1 MTDLSDLMK
10 QRYGTARHGMPVD
23 GNAVL
28 ASLMTHRS
36 VRAYLDTPLAEG
48 TLERLMAVA
57 QSAASSSNL
66 QAWSVIAVRDAE
78 RKARLAEWAGGQ
90 AHIRQAPLF
99 LAFIADLSRLNR
111 IAQAQG
117 VAHAAND
124 YLEMFLVA
132 VVDAALAAQNVAAA
146 AESMGLGTVYIGA
159 LRNQPEKVAQ
169 EFGLPPYAFGV
180 FGMCIGHPDPARPAS
195 IKPRLAQRAVVH
207 HERYDA
213 AAQSEPIAEYDEL
226 FKAFQVSQSLPTA
239 GWNGPTATR
248 VKGIEALMGRH
259 TLRAALER
267 LGFHLE

>member
-36 VRAYLDTPLAEG
+36 VRAYLDTPLPEG
-48 TLERLMAVA
+48 TLERLMAAA

-66 QAWSVIAVRDAE
+66 QAWSVIAVRDTE

-117 VAHAAND
+117 VPHEAND

-180 FGMCIGHPDPARPAS
+180 FGMCIGHPDPSKPAS
-195 IKPRLAQRAVVH
+195 IKPRLAQPAIVH
-207 HERYDA
+207 HERYDV
-213 AAQSEPIAEYDEL
+213 AAQSAPIAEYDEL
-226 FKAFQVSQSLPTA
+226 FKAFQASQSLPTA
-239 GWNGPTATR
+239 GWNAPTATR

-259 TLRAALER
+259 TLRAALAR
-267 LGFHLE
+267 LGFRLE